1 MWIPS
6 LKTRQRS
13 NEWMDDPSADP
24 ELLRLSLRY
33 LRRMNFLLG
42 YSRASIAYLDRFS
55 RRWKR
60 GGTIRILDLATGS
73 ADMPR
78 SILRWAD
85 RRGWDVRVTGID
97 LIEKTA
103 RTAAI
108 ESDDPRISIICADG
122 LNLPFEAG
130 SFDYAHTALFLHHLD
145 TPDAVRVLAGM
156 ARVAR
161 RGIIAADLLRN
172 RRAYAWIKLM
182 SLRANP
188 MVKNDGPAS
197 VAQAYTKAEVLEMRE
212 QAGVQFA
219 QFHIHFGHRFVLA
232 GEK

>member
-1 MWIPS
+1 MWMSS

-13 NEWMDDPSADP
+13 NEWMDDPGADP

-33 LRRMNFLLG
+33 IRRMNFLLG
-42 YSRASIAYLDRFS
+42 YSRASLGYLERFS

-60 GGTIRILDLATGS
+60 GQTIRILDFATGS

-78 SILRWAD
+78 CILRWAD

-103 RTAAI
+103 KTAVA
-108 ESDDPRISIICADG
+108 ETNDPRLTIACADA
-122 LNLPFEAG
+122 LNLPFEPD

-145 TPDAVRVLAGM
+145 TPDAVKVLASM
-156 ARVAR
+156 ARVAK

-197 VAQAYTKAEVLEMRE
+197 VAQAYTQAEVLDLRE

-219 QFHIHFGHRFVLA
+219 QFHKHFGHRFVLA